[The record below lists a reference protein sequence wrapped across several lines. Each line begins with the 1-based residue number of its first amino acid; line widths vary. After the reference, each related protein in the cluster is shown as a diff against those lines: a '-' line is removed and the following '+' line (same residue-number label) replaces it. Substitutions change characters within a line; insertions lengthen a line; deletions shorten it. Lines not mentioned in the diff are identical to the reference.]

1 MPSSAPVSIAVSDLD
16 SDRIRYGSHLSQG
29 TPLPVVE
36 SDREA
41 PLLAT
46 ILPSDGQRRAVRIF
60 MLALLASVP
69 ITWPFA
75 TIKLAAIPAFVPTL
89 EAILLIN
96 YGVTAV
102 LLFGQFSILRQQA
115 LLVIACGYLFSG
127 LMAFAHALAF
137 PGAFSPTGLNG
148 AGLQSAIL
156 IYDFWHDGLPIA
168 AIAYVLLKDKD
179 RRISVASSRL
189 TISLSVAMMVVLAG
203 ALFWFLTRYNDLL
216 PVTYV
221 DVRPLSLFRRT
232 IGGVADTA
240 ISGIALCLLW
250 VRRRTLLDEWLAVAL
265 FAIVTELTLAAL
277 LPGERF
283 NVAWYAAR
291 LYQVVS
297 ATVVMV
303 VLLVETTSLYAKITR
318 SNALL
323 QRERVLLKEAEQ
335 TARENER
342 RFQEVQMEVA
352 HANRVATMGQLSA
365 SMAHEVSQ
373 PIAGVV
379 TNAHTA
385 ALRLNATPPTSRG
398 LNGRSLSSSETA
410 TVPAM

>member
-1 MPSSAPVSIAVSDLD
+1 
-16 SDRIRYGSHLSQG
+16 
-29 TPLPVVE
+29 VVE

-179 RRISVASSRL
+179 RRIAPPHRDS
-189 TISLSVAMMVVLAG
+189 
-203 ALFWFLTRYNDLL
+203 
-216 PVTYV
+216 P
-221 DVRPLSLFRRT
+221 
-232 IGGVADTA
+232 
-240 ISGIALCLLW
+240 
-250 VRRRTLLDEWLAVAL
+250 
-265 FAIVTELTLAAL
+265 
-277 LPGERF
+277 
-283 NVAWYAAR
+283 
-291 LYQVVS
+291 S
-297 ATVVMV
+297 A
-303 VLLVETTSLYAKITR
+303 
-318 SNALL
+318 
-323 QRERVLLKEAEQ
+323 
-335 TARENER
+335 
-342 RFQEVQMEVA
+342 
-352 HANRVATMGQLSA
+352 
-365 SMAHEVSQ
+365 
-373 PIAGVV
+373 
-379 TNAHTA
+379 
-385 ALRLNATPPTSRG
+385 
-398 LNGRSLSSSETA
+398 
-410 TVPAM
+410 